1 MLDRFPR
8 PDYQISVVHGRMK
21 SEDKD
26 AEMARFKNGDTQ
38 IMMATTVIEVGVNVP
53 NATIMVIIHT
63 ERFGLSQLHQ
73 LRGRVGRGA
82 EESFCILLSS
92 VKLSK
97 ESRQRIK
104 TMVDTTDGFKIAEA
118 DLRLRGPGMIDGTQ
132 QSGVLQMRIADL
144 AQDGRILSVARDRA
158 KDILGQDPQLQRPEH
173 RMLGRYLDHHLK
185 AVKGWSLIS

>member
-1 MLDRFPR
+1 
-8 PDYQISVVHGRMK
+8 
-21 SEDKD
+21 
-26 AEMARFKNGDTQ
+26 
-38 IMMATTVIEVGVNVP
+38 
-53 NATIMVIIHT
+53 MVIVHT

-82 EESFCILLSS
+82 AESHCILLSS

-97 ESRQRIK
+97 ESRERIK

-144 AQDGRILSVARDRA
+144 AQDGRILAVARERA
-158 KDILGQDPQLQRPEH
+158 KDILERDPKLQVANH
-173 RMLGRYLDHHLK
+173 RALGRYLDRHLK
-185 AVKGWSLIS
+185 SVRGWSLIS